1 MTAVQGQRKFQKPF
15 RRRPR
20 FYDSEESSAD
30 IEDESEDSDDEVRHR
45 RCPGPH
51 IMAARLPLKSP
62 LHSQFYVLGYAFRR
76 LSMMRTTSNCPA
88 LHKHKPAF
96 SCSQKWMRDVTAGKM
111 SKSDKLGQVDH
122 STINYPP
129 FRRNFYMEASD
140 LSRMSEKEVAE
151 YRSQLDDIKVRGKD
165 VPRPVKNWF
174 QCGLSGR
181 ILDVL
186 KKDGFDKPMPIQVRL

>member
-1 MTAVQGQRKFQKPF
+1 M
-15 RRRPR
+15 
-20 FYDSEESSAD
+20 
-30 IEDESEDSDDEVRHR
+30 
-45 RCPGPH
+45 
-51 IMAARLPLKSP
+51 
-62 LHSQFYVLGYAFRR
+62 
-76 LSMMRTTSNCPA
+76 
-88 LHKHKPAF
+88 
-96 SCSQKWMRDVTAGKM
+96 TAGKM

-186 KKDGFDKPMPIQVRL
+186 KKDGFDKPMPIQVCL